1 MRALKLHHVA
11 DGPAA
16 APALVLS
23 SSLGTTLEMWEPQVA
38 PLAERFRVVRYDRR
52 GHGRSPVAA
61 GATTIDDLGGD
72 LVELLDELALERIS
86 FCGLS
91 LGGVE
96 GMWLAVNAPERVE
109 RLALCC
115 TAASFAPRQDWVDRA
130 ATVRA
135 GGVDAIADAVL
146 GRWFRSSFR
155 DTHPDVVA
163 RFREM
168 LVSTPAEGYA
178 ACCDALADADLTSRL
193 GEIAAPTLVL
203 TGADDPVAP
212 PATGDALAAA
222 IPDAAHTVV
231 EGAAHIAN
239 VEQPDAFT
247 AALLRHLGGD
257 KGDA

>member
-1 MRALKLHHVA
+1 MKLHHVV
-11 DGPAA
+11 DGPAG

-23 SSLGTTLEMWEPQVA
+23 SSLGATLEMWEPQVV
-38 PLAERFRVVRYDRR
+38 PLARCFRVVRYDRR

-61 GATTIDDLGGD
+61 GAATIDDLGGD
-72 LVELLDELALERIS
+72 LVELLDKLAIERVS
-86 FCGLS
+86 CCGLS

-96 GMWLAVNAPERVE
+96 GMWLAVHAPQRVE

-135 GGVDAIADAVL
+135 HGMGAIVDAVL
-146 GRWFRSSFR
+146 GRWFRPSFR
-155 DTHPDVVA
+155 DAHPEVVA

-168 LVSTPAEGYA
+168 LLSTPAEGYA
-178 ACCDALADADLTSRL
+178 ACCDALADADLTARL
-193 GEIAAPTLVL
+193 GEILAPTLVL
-203 TGADDPVAP
+203 TGSDDPVVP
-212 PATGDALAAA
+212 PAAGEALGAA
-222 IPDAAHTVV
+222 IPGATHTIV

-247 AALLRHLGGD
+247 AALLRHLGGSQE
-257 KGDA
+257 GT

>member
-1 MRALKLHHVA
+1 MKLHHVV
-11 DGPAA
+11 DGPAGA
-16 APALVLS
+16 STLVLS
-23 SSLGTTLEMWEPQVA
+23 NSLGTTLEMWEPQVA
-38 PLAERFRVVRYDRR
+38 LLAERFRVVRYDRR
-52 GHGRSPVAA
+52 GHGGSPVGA

-72 LVELLDELALERIS
+72 LVELLDELALEQIS

-91 LGGVE
+91 LGGVV

-115 TAASFAPRQDWVDRA
+115 TAASFAPRQGWVDRA

-135 GGVDAIADAVL
+135 NGMGAVADAVL
-146 GRWFRSSFR
+146 GRWFQPSFQ

-163 RFREM
+163 RFRAM

-203 TGADDPVAP
+203 TGAADPVAP

-222 IPDAAHTVV
+222 ITDAAHTVI

-239 VEQPDAFT
+239 VEQPDVFT

-257 KGDA
+257 KEDA

>member
-1 MRALKLHHVA
+1 MRLHHVV
-11 DGPAA
+11 DGPVG

-23 SSLGTTLEMWEPQVA
+23 NSLGTTLEMWEPQVA
-38 PLAERFRVVRYDRR
+38 RLTESFRVVRYDRR

-72 LVELLDELALERIS
+72 LVELLDELALERIA

-91 LGGVE
+91 LGGVI
-96 GMWLAVNAPERVE
+96 GMWLAVNAPARVE

-115 TAASFAPRQDWVDRA
+115 TAASFAPRQGWVDRA

-135 GGVDAIADAVL
+135 DGMGAIADAVL
-146 GRWFRSSFR
+146 GRWFRPSFR

-193 GEIAAPTLVL
+193 GRIAAPTLVL

-212 PATGDALAAA
+212 PATGAALAAA
-222 IPDAAHTVV
+222 IPDATHTVV
-231 EGAAHIAN
+231 QGAAHIAN

-247 AALLRHLGGD
+247 AALLRHLGGER
-257 KGDA
+257 GTHER

>member
-1 MRALKLHHVA
+1 MKLHHVV
-11 DGPAA
+11 DGPAG

-23 SSLGTTLEMWEPQVA
+23 NSLGTTRELWEPQVA

-72 LVELLDELALERIS
+72 LVELLDELALEQVS

-91 LGGVE
+91 LGGVV

-109 RLALCC
+109 RLVLCC
-115 TAASFAPRQDWVDRA
+115 TAASFAPRQGWVDRA

-135 GGVDAIADAVL
+135 DGMGAIADAVL
-146 GRWFRSSFR
+146 GRWFRPSFQ
-155 DTHPDVVA
+155 DAHPDVVA
-163 RFREM
+163 RFRAT

-222 IPDAAHTVV
+222 IPGAVHTVV
-231 EGAAHIAN
+231 QRAAHIAN
-239 VEQPDAFT
+239 IEQPDAFT
-247 AALLRHLGGD
+247 AALLRHLGRD
-257 KGDA
+257 EGDA

>member
-1 MRALKLHHVA
+1 VKLHHVV
-11 DGPAA
+11 DGPAG

-23 SSLGTTLEMWEPQVA
+23 NSLGTTRELWEPQVA

-72 LVELLDELALERIS
+72 LVELLDELALEQVS

-91 LGGVE
+91 LGGVV

-109 RLALCC
+109 RLVLCC
-115 TAASFAPRQDWVDRA
+115 TAASFAPRQGWVDRA

-135 GGVDAIADAVL
+135 DGMGAIADAVL
-146 GRWFRSSFR
+146 GRWFRPSFQ
-155 DTHPDVVA
+155 DAHPDVVA
-163 RFREM
+163 RFRAT

-222 IPDAAHTVV
+222 IPGAVHTVV
-231 EGAAHIAN
+231 QRAAHIAN
-239 VEQPDAFT
+239 IEQPDAFT
-247 AALLRHLGGD
+247 AALLRHLGRD
-257 KGDA
+257 EGDA

>member
-1 MRALKLHHVA
+1 MRLHHVV
-11 DGPAA
+11 DGPAG
-16 APALVLS
+16 APVLVLS
-23 SSLGTTLEMWEPQVA
+23 NSLGTTHEMWEPQVA

-72 LVELLDELALERIS
+72 LVELLDEIALERIS

-91 LGGVE
+91 LGGVV

-109 RLALCC
+109 RLVLCC
-115 TAASFAPRQDWVDRA
+115 TAASFAPRQAWVDRA

-135 GGVDAIADAVL
+135 DGMGAIADAVL
-146 GRWFRSSFR
+146 GRWFRPSFQ

-163 RFREM
+163 RFRAT

-222 IPDAAHTVV
+222 IPGAVHTVV
-231 EGAAHIAN
+231 ERAAHIAN
-239 VEQPDAFT
+239 IEQPDAFT
-247 AALLRHLGGD
+247 AALLRHLGRD
-257 KGDA
+257 EGDA

>member
-1 MRALKLHHVA
+1 MKLHHVV
-11 DGPAA
+11 DGPAG

-23 SSLGTTLEMWEPQVA
+23 NSLGTTLELWEPQVA

-72 LVELLDELALERIS
+72 LVELLDELALERVS

-91 LGGVE
+91 LGGVV

-115 TAASFAPRQDWVDRA
+115 TAASFAPRQGWVDRA

-135 GGVDAIADAVL
+135 DGIGAIAEAVL
-146 GRWFRSSFR
+146 GRWFRPSFQ
-155 DTHPDVVA
+155 DAHPDVVA
-163 RFREM
+163 RFRAM

-178 ACCDALADADLTSRL
+178 ACCEALADADLSV
-193 GEIAAPTLVL
+193 AAR
-203 TGADDPVAP
+203 
-212 PATGDALAAA
+212 GDRGSHARPHGRRRPRRAAR
-222 IPDAAHTVV
+222 
-231 EGAAHIAN
+231 G
-239 VEQPDAFT
+239 
-247 AALLRHLGGD
+247 R
-257 KGDA
+257 

>member
-1 MRALKLHHVA
+1 MKLHHVV
-11 DGPAA
+11 DGPAG

-23 SSLGTTLEMWEPQVA
+23 SSLGTTCELWEPQVA

-72 LVELLDELALERIS
+72 LVELLDELALERVS

-91 LGGVE
+91 LGGVV

-109 RLALCC
+109 RLVLCC
-115 TAASFAPRQDWVDRA
+115 TAASFAPRQGWVDRA
-130 ATVRA
+130 ATVRRD
-135 GGVDAIADAVL
+135 GVAAIADAVL
-146 GRWFRSSFR
+146 GRWFRPSFQES
-155 DTHPDVVA
+155 HPDVVA
-163 RFREM
+163 RFRAL

-203 TGADDPVAP
+203 TGADDPAVP

-222 IPDAAHTVV
+222 IPDAVHTVV
-231 EGAAHIAN
+231 ERAAHLAN
-239 VEQPDAFT
+239 IEQPDAFT
-247 AALLRHLGGD
+247 AALLRHLGRDEGD
-257 KGDA
+257 T

>member
-1 MRALKLHHVA
+1 MKLHHVV
-11 DGPAA
+11 DGPAG

-23 SSLGTTLEMWEPQVA
+23 NSLGTTLDMWEPQVA

-72 LVELLDELALERIS
+72 LVELLDELALEQVS

-91 LGGVE
+91 LGGVV

-109 RLALCC
+109 RLVLCC
-115 TAASFAPRQDWVDRA
+115 TTASFAPRQGWVDRA

-135 GGVDAIADAVL
+135 DGMGAIADAVL
-146 GRWFRSSFR
+146 GRWFRPSFQ

-163 RFREM
+163 RFRAL

-178 ACCDALADADLTSRL
+178 AGCDALADADLTSRL

-222 IPDAAHTVV
+222 IPGAVHTVV
-231 EGAAHIAN
+231 ERAAHIAN
-239 VEQPDAFT
+239 IEQPDAFT
-247 AALLRHLGGD
+247 AALLRHLGRD
-257 KGDA
+257 EGDA